1 MTNLVPEH
9 RIDVTGKVVLR
20 HVRPSSPGLSAGVP
34 LPAPTAEPD
43 TFEKDFAYVKNDLRA
58 HLSTAE
64 RAAEGPSD
72 DPHDYYPIEDDSGL
86 DLSEAISSYEVGT
99 ALSELAPRTVC
110 HIKDKLEELG
120 TFGGP
125 DYPNIVI
132 YGMSK
137 YRGDSQMINLMTF
150 MYSELND
157 IYLRGDLYEGETES
171 YSILSDAA
179 LGLREYGHLGYAPP
193 EDIFTAADEDQR
205 LAIGLASLRFEVED
219 RFSKGVS
226 DGRGLGVKP
235 ASDPQAKVIVDDD
248 LVRMFLIDPDR
259 VQRLMTERNTADGV
273 VIRSIMEASNPS
285 LSDGIL

>member
-1 MTNLVPEH
+1 
-9 RIDVTGKVVLR
+9 
-20 HVRPSSPGLSAGVP
+20 
-34 LPAPTAEPD
+34 
-43 TFEKDFAYVKNDLRA
+43 
-58 HLSTAE
+58 
-64 RAAEGPSD
+64 
-72 DPHDYYPIEDDSGL
+72 
-86 DLSEAISSYEVGT
+86 
-99 ALSELAPRTVC
+99 
-110 HIKDKLEELG
+110 
-120 TFGGP
+120 
-125 DYPNIVI
+125 
-132 YGMSK
+132 
-137 YRGDSQMINLMTF
+137 MTF